1 MNALT
6 QFFSRFSIKHKLWVG
21 FGILLTLL
29 ALVAGNTL
37 FSLSDAKKK
46 VSIVTEDVQPPLIA
60 SMELQINLKNAATSM
75 GLYLLTKEETH
86 KEDYKAHLGR
96 VEQYIEDLK
105 NTPLVQSIE
114 SINAQVLH
122 IETDIRSFKEY
133 LPTMVRLAE
142 NQTENFLAVGYAT
155 TDLNPV
161 SAEVLL
167 HMNNMILSE
176 GSEEASEE
184 RKALLSDLQNL
195 RYTWTNV
202 MNNVR
207 IFLMFGDPAVLGNI
221 NLFLTG
227 TQDLITKINDEHG
240 DYLTFEQ
247 EEGLMALQD
256 LLPKYTEKVGKLKAI
271 HQGDKARMDSYLLRT
286 EIGPLLAN
294 IDMDLNNLV
303 DSLTSEIRDTSNSL
317 AEQIKLTTGFVT
329 VLLVIGLVG
338 GGVIAWFTSFLITT
352 PLNKAVAAMRNIAEG
367 EGDLTLRLNDRGN
380 DEIAGL
386 ARAFNQFASKIQTL
400 VQQVLGSARQIAHTA
415 NDMAGASES
424 TERNITKQN
433 AETEQVSSA
442 VEEMSITASEVAQN
456 AQLTA
461 EAANTADQETIS
473 GRDIVTNALTS
484 VSELANE
491 TQATADRIEKL
502 GSDVNEISSVI
513 DIIRGI
519 SEQTNLLALNAA
531 IEAAR
536 AGEQGRGFAVVADE
550 VRTLAS
556 RTRESTE
563 EIQSTV
569 EALQEEANISV
580 TKMLEN
586 REKAETT
593 MELTNSAGR
602 SLESITQ
609 AVANI
614 TEMSQQIAGSAE
626 QQSAVA
632 NVVSQNIVTITQLAN
647 ETNQSADKVFNG
659 TKHIAEQSAG
669 LQSLVSRFKV

>member
-1 MNALT
+1 MST
-6 QFFSRFSIKHKLWVG
+6 FTHFFARFSIKHKLWIG
-21 FGILLTLL
+21 FAVILSLL

-37 FSLSDAKKK
+37 FSLADTKEK
-46 VSIVTEDVQPPLIA
+46 VFKVTEDVQPALIT
-60 SMELQINLKNAATSM
+60 SMELEIHLKNAATAM
-75 GLYLLTKEETH
+75 GLYSLTKEEIYKT
-86 KEDYKAHLGR
+86 DYEKQLQEAYKY
-96 VEQYIEDLK
+96 VEDLMS
-105 NTPLVQSIE
+105 TPLVKTNE
-114 SINAQVLH
+114 SLLGMMNHLEMDVVN
-122 IETDIRSFKEY
+122 FKSY
-133 LPTMVRLAE
+133 FPTMVRLAE
-142 NQTENFLAVGYAT
+142 NQAENFLAVGYAT
-155 TDLNPV
+155 SDVNPI
-161 SAEVLL
+161 SEEVLL
-167 HMNNMILSE
+167 QINNMILSE
-176 GSEEASEE
+176 SAEGPSEE
-184 RKALLSDLQNL
+184 RVPHLTALYEL

-227 TQDLITKINDEHG
+227 TQDLLTKIAEEHT

-247 EEGLMALQD
+247 EEAILALQD
-256 LLPKYTEKVGKLKAI
+256 LVPKYAEKTKKLAEI
-271 HQGDKARMDSYLLRT
+271 HQGDKARMDSFLLRT
-286 EIGPLLAN
+286 EIGPILADIDLDLDKFIHSLITEINNTSGTLMEQVESTTSFVASLL
-294 IDMDLNNLV
+294 L
-303 DSLTSEIRDTSNSL
+303 
-317 AEQIKLTTGFVT
+317 
-329 VLLVIGLVG
+329 IGLVG
-338 GGVIAWFTSFLITT
+338 GGIIAWFTSFLITS

-415 NDMAGASES
+415 DDMAGASES

-442 VEEMSITASEVAQN
+442 VEEMSITAGEVAQN

-461 EAANTADQETIS
+461 EAANTADQETVS

-563 EIQSTV
+563 EIQSKV

-614 TEMSQQIAGSAE
+614 TEMSQQIASSAE
-626 QQSAVA
+626 QQSSVA
-632 NVVSQNIVTITQLAN
+632 SVVSQNIVTITQLAN
-647 ETNQSADKVFNG
+647 ETNASADKVFNG
-659 TKHIAEQSAG
+659 TKHIAKQSSG

>member
-1 MNALT
+1 
-6 QFFSRFSIKHKLWVG
+6 
-21 FGILLTLL
+21 
-29 ALVAGNTL
+29 
-37 FSLSDAKKK
+37 
-46 VSIVTEDVQPPLIA
+46 
-60 SMELQINLKNAATSM
+60 
-75 GLYLLTKEETH
+75 
-86 KEDYKAHLGR
+86 
-96 VEQYIEDLK
+96 
-105 NTPLVQSIE
+105 
-114 SINAQVLH
+114 
-122 IETDIRSFKEY
+122 
-133 LPTMVRLAE
+133 
-142 NQTENFLAVGYAT
+142 
-155 TDLNPV
+155 
-161 SAEVLL
+161 
-167 HMNNMILSE
+167 
-176 GSEEASEE
+176 
-184 RKALLSDLQNL
+184 
-195 RYTWTNV
+195 
-202 MNNVR
+202 
-207 IFLMFGDPAVLGNI
+207 
-221 NLFLTG
+221 
-227 TQDLITKINDEHG
+227 
-240 DYLTFEQ
+240 
-247 EEGLMALQD
+247 
-256 LLPKYTEKVGKLKAI
+256 
-271 HQGDKARMDSYLLRT
+271 
-286 EIGPLLAN
+286 
-294 IDMDLNNLV
+294 
-303 DSLTSEIRDTSNSL
+303 
-317 AEQIKLTTGFVT
+317 
-329 VLLVIGLVG
+329 
-338 GGVIAWFTSFLITT
+338 
-352 PLNKAVAAMRNIAEG
+352 
-367 EGDLTLRLNDRGN
+367 
-380 DEIAGL
+380 
-386 ARAFNQFASKIQTL
+386 
-400 VQQVLGSARQIAHTA
+400 
-415 NDMAGASES
+415 MAGASES

-563 EIQSTV
+563 EIQSKV